1 MNNVQTDAPRSKP
14 FGALRGL
21 LSENNYRQEDIY
33 KALGCSR
40 SYFNL
45 AINGQTPWR
54 LDYCYQILDMFHE
67 PHETLNKYFP
77 KDGKQA

>member
-1 MNNVQTDAPRSKP
+1 MNPVYDAPRSKP
-14 FGALRGL
+14 YGELRGL
-21 LSENNYRQEDIY
+21 LSKHNYRQEDIY